1 MKKFVRFILIGVC
14 ILSGYGLVEAS
25 SQVDTIDVC
34 YRPKENIKA
43 EIVKDTFDA
52 FREKDSSSIVE
63 KDPIGKTP
71 RYEVEYRDYQLEFK
85 WDSITQ
91 CTVTDFNSVIG
102 SATSD
107 YREQIIY
114 CTITYIREIRFKN
127 PKIHESY
134 CASGKAIQKDDL
146 LGDSTSEY
154 PRFSLTS
161 KRKWP
166 VVIRIKKN
174 VNLPNEEF
182 SIEYKDTC
190 LKDKLILKVPD
201 QYADMQC
208 RWSCDNTYID
218 MSNEVAPEITISRK
232 DTAFLTTNVQCIIYG
247 CNNAGTRPS
256 SIRIRS
262 YYTPE
267 STIRVDIPG
276 GDCVSNSAFFAPRTI
291 PVMVSNLVEGV
302 TFEWD
307 PVDLPVEYNMRK
319 SDNGSS
325 DTFNY
330 PVVVSDDFT
339 IGVTTSGGCRPS
351 HTSKIVHRKLANDIV
366 LQVSDSCLTAGIP
379 FTVSTVPPLPKMDLE
394 WPSLSG
400 FEKKRTPYNDRK
412 DTVSYTYTGTYS
424 QSVPIT
430 LKDKVC
436 GGSTSTTI
444 EVSEPYTEMTAKDE
458 SGNTIKNGGTVDA
471 EAKEITFFA
480 PKHSTIIEEDS
491 YNWEVWILR
500 GVGSMSSM
508 LPSTGSAERTIS
520 VPASARIFVRV
531 SYTSSCRGRDSK
543 EYEVYSR

>member
-1 MKKFVRFILIGVC
+1 MKKFVRGILIGVC

-166 VVIRIKKN
+166 VVIRIRKK
-174 VNLPNEEF
+174 LAEGETF
-182 SIEYKDTC
+182 KIEGDTC
-190 LKDKLILKVPD
+190 LKNGIVTLKVPERFK
-201 QYADMQC
+201 DMDCLWKSIGSNDILSSETAHEITVTRQKNILASIVSC
-208 RWSCDNTYID
+208 EISNGCDNKKDSIKLLP
-218 MSNEVAPEITISRK
+218 NE
-232 DTAFLTTNVQCIIYG
+232 
-247 CNNAGTRPS
+247 
-256 SIRIRS
+256 
-262 YYTPE
+262 TPE

-444 EVSEPYTEMTAKDE
+444 EVSEPYTEMTAKDNN
-458 SGNTIKNGGTVDA
+458 GNTVKNGDTIAAG
-471 EAKEITFFA
+471 AKEITFIA
-480 PKHSTIIEEDS
+480 PQHSSITGDNPYS
-491 YNWEVWILR
+491 WEVWIYR
-500 GVGSMSSM
+500 NPMSSM

-531 SYTSSCRGRDSK
+531 SYTSSCRGRESK

>member
-127 PKIHESY
+127 ALIDGTYYDSE
-134 CASGKAIQKDDL
+134 KAIQKDDL
-146 LGDSTSEY
+146 LGDSTHEY
-154 PRFSLTS
+154 PQLSLTS

-218 MSNEVAPEITISRK
+218 MSNEVAPEITISKK
-232 DTAFLTTNVQCIIYG
+232 DKTFLTTNVQCTIYG

-307 PVDLPVEYNMRK
+307 PVELPVEYNMRK
-319 SDNGSS
+319 SDNGNS

-330 PVVVSDDFT
+330 PVVVRDDFT

-444 EVSEPYTEMTAKDE
+444 EVSKSYTAMTAKDE
-458 SGNTIKNGGTVDA
+458 NNNTINNGDTIAAGV
-471 EAKEITFFA
+471 KEITFIA
-480 PKHSTIIEEDS
+480 PKHSSITGDEPYS
-491 YNWEVWILR
+491 WEVWIYR
-500 GVGSMSSM
+500 NPMSSM
-508 LPSTGSAERTIS
+508 SPSKGPAEKTIAVPTGAR
-520 VPASARIFVRV
+520 RIFVRV
-531 SYTSSCRGRDSK
+531 FYTSCRGVGSE
-543 EYEVYSR
+543 EYDVYFR